1 VMGLLREWIMGL
13 AGAAVVTGLA
23 LSLTP
28 KGRVR
33 SVMRL
38 VCGAVM
44 IIALIK
50 PVIEFDFDAY
60 SIGLARYRAD
70 MEHITASARETSDR
84 LQRTIIEEEC
94 SAYILDKAH
103 ILGLDCTKAEVTV
116 KWGDEGYWYPY
127 EAHLQING
135 PQEQLNRLAGLIEA
149 ELGIPRERQHWSSDE
164 NQGS

>member
-1 VMGLLREWIMGL
+1 MELLRAWVMGL

-33 SVMRL
+33 SVVRL
-38 VCGAVM
+38 ICGAVM
-44 IIALIK
+44 IIALVK
-50 PVIEFDFDAY
+50 PVLEFDFDAY
-60 SIGLARYRAD
+60 SLGLARYRAD
-70 MEHITASARETSDR
+70 MERITESARETSDR

-149 ELGIPRERQHWSSDE
+149 ELGIPRERQHWNSNE
-164 NQGS
+164 NEGI

>member
-1 VMGLLREWIMGL
+1 MELIRTWILGLT
-13 AGAAVVTGLA
+13 GAAVITGLA

-28 KGRVR
+28 KSRVR

-50 PVIEFDFDAY
+50 PVLEFDFETY
-60 SIGLARYRAD
+60 SVGLAQYRAD
-70 MEHITASARETSDR
+70 MDRITAAARETSDR

-94 SAYILDKAH
+94 SAYILDKAR
-103 ILGLDCTKAEVTV
+103 ILGLDCTVAAVTV

-127 EAHLQING
+127 EAHLQIKG
-135 PQEQLNRLAGLIEA
+135 PDQQKNNLAGLIEA
-149 ELGIPRERQHWSSDE
+149 ELGIPRGRQYWSNDE
-164 NQGS
+164 NQGN